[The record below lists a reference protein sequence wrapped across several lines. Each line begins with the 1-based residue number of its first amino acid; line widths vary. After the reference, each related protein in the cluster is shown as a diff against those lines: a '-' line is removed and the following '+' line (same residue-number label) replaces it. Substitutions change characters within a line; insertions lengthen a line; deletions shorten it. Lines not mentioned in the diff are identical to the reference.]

1 MSDSQRKIWQNR
13 SQVAQGI
20 TAGCFKIVAMRK
32 VDYPDL
38 VTIPDS
44 SVVMTWTSFEDVRAY
59 FGWEDKRVV
68 AKLLATEQARPI
80 LHLGGVQL
88 RYTLDGT
95 TPTRD
100 FNDPRKYII
109 RNRL

>member
-1 MSDSQRKIWQNR
+1 MSDKQRKTLQNG

-20 TAGCFKIVAMRK
+20 TDGCFKIVAMRK
-32 VDYPDL
+32 ADYPNL

-44 SVVMTWTSFEDVRAY
+44 SVVMTWTSFEAVRAY
-59 FGWEDKRVV
+59 FGWEDKKVV
-68 AKLLATEQARPI
+68 AKLLAINQAHPKE
-80 LHLGGVQL
+80 HLGGVQL

-100 FNDPRKYII
+100 FNNPRKYVISK
-109 RNRL
+109 RR